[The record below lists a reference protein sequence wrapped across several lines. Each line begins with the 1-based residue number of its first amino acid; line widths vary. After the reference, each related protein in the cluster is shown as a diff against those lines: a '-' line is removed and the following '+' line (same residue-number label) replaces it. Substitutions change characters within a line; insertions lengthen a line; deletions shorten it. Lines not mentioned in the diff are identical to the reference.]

1 MYCESLLANQNL
13 DITTFGNYQKKKKKG
28 CSRYVLHNYSFPLL
42 CWSLSKP
49 TIHMNNMQSLHK
61 NIFNSNVSLN
71 VIKCDIFNGLERK
84 DFYDLQVHKNQI
96 DM

>member
-1 MYCESLLANQNL
+1 
-13 DITTFGNYQKKKKKG
+13 
-28 CSRYVLHNYSFPLL
+28 
-42 CWSLSKP
+42 
-49 TIHMNNMQSLHK
+49 MNNMQSLHK